1 MQQGCTN
8 EWGHRIPQ
16 MSQLFTASKQTKL
29 KQNWTSDEPFA
40 DRKSWHL
47 CEYRRGYFMVSNI
60 NVACV
65 KLHCIVLYC
74 IGYCI
79 AYLIVLI
86 SCDSD
91 EVCLWKHVSPERA
104 VGELQDVVGP
114 HDMKPGLVFV
124 HGIKNRLWKYGKKW
138 IISVSSRPS
147 DDMPISK

>member
-1 MQQGCTN
+1 
-8 EWGHRIPQ
+8 
-16 MSQLFTASKQTKL
+16 
-29 KQNWTSDEPFA
+29 
-40 DRKSWHL
+40 
-47 CEYRRGYFMVSNI
+47 MVSNI

-91 EVCLWKHVSPERA
+91 EVSLREHVSPERA

-114 HDMKPGLVFV
+114 HDMKPGLVFM
-124 HGIKNRLWKYGKKW
+124 HRIQDSLRMQRNRKYVQV
-138 IISVSSRPS
+138 IMLIHVLV
-147 DDMPISK
+147 

>member
-1 MQQGCTN
+1 
-8 EWGHRIPQ
+8 
-16 MSQLFTASKQTKL
+16 
-29 KQNWTSDEPFA
+29 
-40 DRKSWHL
+40 
-47 CEYRRGYFMVSNI
+47 MVSNI

-91 EVCLWKHVSPERA
+91 EVSLREHVSPERA

-124 HGIKNRLWKYGKKW
+124 HGIKNRLWKYGKK
-138 IISVSSRPS
+138 
-147 DDMPISK
+147 